1 MTAKPYD
8 PSNLIRAACAALE
21 GQLKMLETT
30 PDKYFNACTDPQSP
44 RLSDL
49 AAMKLTPHKLATHQR
64 RLWQKSNHLARLTM
78 ANLSDHG
85 NALLQLLRSGDLPL
99 FAHMTLARPTAE
111 AAVIVTHLLDSN
123 ITYEERLIRGAA
135 LLLENA
141 RAQKTLSQDFPPDA
155 QKVLGPA
162 ADAELK
168 AIRSQISRGGI
179 TVELDKRGKEC
190 RLRLG
195 AHAAPMKLEFTTK
208 VATLFPRRP
217 GAYRV
222 ASGAIHSSPRALNAR
237 VSTSTAA
244 GVGFV
249 TSLGEI
255 GGAVTLVLEAIGI
268 VLASYA
274 RYNGQTGEDEARVTR
289 QRITIITGYMTEYFR
304 FAATLGIS

>member
-1 MTAKPYD
+1 MTATPFD

-21 GQLKMLETT
+21 GQLKMLETA
-30 PDKYFNACTDPQSP
+30 PDKYFDACTDPGSP

-49 AAMKLTPHKLATHQR
+49 AAMKLTPHKLSAHQR
-64 RLWQKSNHLARLTM
+64 RLWQQSNHLARLTM

-111 AAVIVTHLLDSN
+111 AAVIVTHLLDRS
-123 ITYEERLIRGAA
+123 IAYEERLIRGAA
-135 LLLENA
+135 LLLQNA
-141 RAQKTLSQDFPPDA
+141 VAQKTLAQDFPPDA

-168 AIRSQISRGGI
+168 TIRSQINRAGI
-179 TVELDKRGKEC
+179 AVEFDKRGKEC

-195 AHAAPMKLEFTTK
+195 SKVAPMKLEFTSR
-208 VATLFPRRP
+208 VATLFPKRP

-222 ASGAIHSSPRALNAR
+222 ASGTIHSSPRALNAR
-237 VSTSTAA
+237 VSTSTSA

-249 TSLGEI
+249 TSVGEI

-268 VLASYA
+268 VLVAYA
-274 RYNGQTGEDEARVTR
+274 GYNGQTGEDEARLTR
-289 QRITIITGYMTEYFR
+289 QRITHITKFMAEYFR
-304 FAATLGIS
+304 LAAALGIS

>member
-1 MTAKPYD
+1 MTATPFD
-8 PSNLIRAACAALE
+8 PSNLVRAACAALE
-21 GQLKMLETT
+21 GQLKMLEIA
-30 PDKYFNACTDPQSP
+30 PDKYFDACTDPASP
-44 RLSDL
+44 RLLDL
-49 AAMKLTPHKLATHQR
+49 AAMKLTPHRLSTHQR

-111 AAVIVTHLLDSN
+111 AAVIVTHLLDRN
-123 ITYEERLIRGAA
+123 IGYEERLIRGAA
-135 LLLENA
+135 LLFENA
-141 RAQKTLSQDFPPDA
+141 RAQKTLSQDFPPEA

-168 AIRSQISRGGI
+168 AIRHQIDRAGI
-179 TVELDKRGKEC
+179 TVELDRGGKEH

-195 AHAAPMKLEFTTK
+195 SYVAPMKLEFTNK
-208 VATLFPRRP
+208 VATLFPKRP

-222 ASGAIHSSPRALNAR
+222 ASGPIHSSPRALNAR
-237 VSTSTAA
+237 VSTSTSA

-255 GGAVTLVLEAIGI
+255 GGAVTLVLEAVGI
-268 VLASYA
+268 VLDAYA
-274 RYNGQTGEDEARVTR
+274 GYNGQSGEKEARLTR
-289 QRITIITGYMTEYFR
+289 QRITIITGFMAQYFS
-304 FAATLGIS
+304 AAEALGIN